1 MDINFVRRPVAIG
14 TVGLVLT
21 IVGLCATAWVADA
34 YVDGSRQ
41 LDAWDAKLREIKDM
55 SRRTPGAMAE
65 SPRDSRELQ
74 QEARVANS
82 VLRQIAVPWDTLF
95 REIETNTDESIA
107 LLSVQPDLQ
116 SRTVRIA
123 GEAKNLPALLGY
135 IRRLDATR
143 ALSNVYLTGHEVKTR
158 DAQRPVSFSLVAAW
172 AEKR

>member
-1 MDINFVRRPVAIG
+1 MDINFVRRPGSIG
-14 TVGLVLT
+14 AASLILA
-21 IVGLCATAWVADA
+21 IVGLSATAWVADA

-41 LDAWDAKLREIKDM
+41 LNAWDARLREINEM

-95 REIETNTDESIA
+95 REIETNTDESVA
-107 LLSVQPDLQ
+107 LLSVQPDVQ

-123 GEAKNLPALLGY
+123 GEAKNLQAMLGY
-135 IRRLDATR
+135 IRRLGATR
-143 ALSNVYLTGHEVKTR
+143 ALSNVYLMGHEVKTR

-172 AEKR
+172 VEKR